1 MAQKLNQ
8 KAEIARTNKKS
19 TSNINMLK
27 VKKRERDITR
37 STEYSKVRVVIV
49 TWGKE
54 DVTKKHQK

>member
-27 VKKRERDITR
+27 VKKRERDKLGIL
-37 STEYSKVRVVIV
+37 STAKLK
-49 TWGKE
+49 W
-54 DVTKKHQK
+54 

>member
-37 STEYSKVRVVIV
+37 SIEYSKARVVIV
-49 TWGKE
+49 T
-54 DVTKKHQK
+54 

>member
-8 KAEIARTNKKS
+8 KAEIAGTDKKS

-37 STEYSKVRVVIV
+37 STEYSKARVV
-49 TWGKE
+49 K
-54 DVTKKHQK
+54 